1 MWRKQSEAFH
11 IEQSEYIGINGVF
24 DLLHLQ
30 RDGGVALRV
39 NILVHVKYLKNY
51 LIECSKSCTYI
62 HFPQSSYIQ
71 SHMNNN
77 I

>member
-1 MWRKQSEAFH
+1 MWRKQSEAFQQRAVSFH
-11 IEQSEYIGINGVF
+11 IKQSEYIGINGVF

-62 HFPQSSYIQ
+62 QK
-71 SHMNNN
+71 
-77 I
+77 